1 MGAVPLYYIKE
12 KGMEHPLW
20 AVFRAWGIG
29 VDVFRKLVFHD
40 VWQIKWPENGKKMA
54 KAKKK
59 AEKVFG
65 DA

>member
-1 MGAVPLYYIKE
+1 
-12 KGMEHPLW
+12 MEHPLW

-40 VWQIKWPENGKKMA
+40 VWQIKWPENSKKMA